1 MYTFNKQTNEPN
13 KNNIIVGIIQSIQEK
28 QTP

>member
-1 MYTFNKQTNEPN
+1 MYTLNKQTNEPN